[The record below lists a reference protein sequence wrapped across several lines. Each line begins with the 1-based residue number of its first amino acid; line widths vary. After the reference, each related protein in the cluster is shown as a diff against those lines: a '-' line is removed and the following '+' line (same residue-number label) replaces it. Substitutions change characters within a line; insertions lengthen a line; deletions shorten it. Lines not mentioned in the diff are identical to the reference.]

1 LSIEILDAKLGAVYA
16 PQQSPMQR
24 QQQGY
29 QNQPNPTYGNEQPAP
44 QRPAN
49 QPPAGYQGVMPQQ
62 SAPDFDDPFGDSIPF

>member
-1 LSIEILDAKLGAVYA
+1 
-16 PQQSPMQR
+16 MQR

-29 QNQPNPTYGNEQPAP
+29 QNQPNPTYGNAQPAP

-62 SAPDFDDPFGDSIPF
+62 SAPDFDDPFGDSVPF